1 MIGNGKQHLSSK
13 ESTTMGPRANHRHFP
28 QPPSCHCG
36 CRSHLQV
43 PAPPVDVD
51 QDPATRWVILTKR
64 SKQTMCT
71 TWHYICSV
79 ALMVYDGL
87 CLIFVSYFLGT
98 FWPLSIEIWVAACRR
113 RRSVAAASCTC
124 HTCLENLDGLIWNRK
139 TDQDMP
145 FMIINHGIH
154 GANK

>member
-1 MIGNGKQHLSSK
+1 MIGNDKQHLSSK

-51 QDPATRWVILTKR
+51 QDPATCFTSSPKDQNRLCVPHGITSVVLHWWFMSHI
-64 SKQTMCT
+64 CI
-71 TWHYICSV
+71 ICSV
-79 ALMVYDGL
+79 SFDPY
-87 CLIFVSYFLGT
+87 
-98 FWPLSIEIWVAACRR
+98 LSKSGSQPAGAGAPSRQHPAHVTH
-113 RRSVAAASCTC
+113 VF
-124 HTCLENLDGLIWNRK
+124 HLDGLIWNRK

-145 FMIINHGIH
+145 LMIINHGIH
-154 GANK
+154 GANR